1 MPTPGEH
8 TCGEHPFL
16 TFPARRLRSATLRPR
31 VRNAMLQND
40 FLEITV
46 KDGLAAER
54 RLDRKDLIDRAS
66 RFLH

>member
-40 FLEITV
+40 FLEINV
-46 KDGLAAER
+46 KGGNDSNLREMNGYLTG
-54 RLDRKDLIDRAS
+54 
-66 RFLH
+66 